1 MAFCTGCGAKL
12 AENVNFCCRCGKK
25 VPPRVNVV
33 PMDSEETVAVRV
45 SDIPPMPPR
54 YPQPQPV
61 PPVAEP
67 MVVPV
72 SEPVVEPVA
81 EPVVEV
87 APVAEPAP
95 VAVPEPVPMPEPMPE
110 PIPMPEPVAEPVPEP
125 VATPMAEPVPP
136 VTEFRQR
143 SLAREPY
150 APPMQPP
157 VMQPVAP
164 PAPPEPPVYVPPV
177 PTPPPAKKPKVRK
190 PKVRKP
196 MPKAARVVLSLLLC
210 LLLLVSSLGATL
222 IGMIRLGTTQDALTD
237 ILVGIDLSQ
246 LAAEDFIEDAVEE
259 ETLMS
264 WLAVQLGVVTEHY
277 EWFFLSDQDMEKYLD
292 SEIMPFVAQTLADYV
307 DSVYSGNYDASI
319 RQKDLRETILDSR
332 TYLERKLDIA
342 LTESQCDA
350 IVDWVSAY
358 GLDDMDLYE
367 TCDLENLMD
376 EGIGSLDV
384 ILPLVHQ
391 FTSYWALTALAALA
405 LLCLVLLIL
414 VNRSPVPTL
423 RWAGGTL
430 TLAGLVVGL
439 PAILATFLPKVW
451 TALLDGNSL
460 VGVPTGILLARG
472 VLVPVLVLG
481 VGVLALLACIPFRI
495 QKKRTASTDS
505 L

>member
-33 PMDSEETVAVRV
+33 PLDLDETVAVRA

-61 PPVAEP
+61 APVVEP
-67 MVVPV
+67 MVTPV
-72 SEPVVEPVA
+72 TEPVVEPVVAPMAEPVVEPVA
-81 EPVVEV
+81 
-87 APVAEPAP
+87 APVAEP
-95 VAVPEPVPMPEPMPE
+95 VVES
-110 PIPMPEPVAEPVPEP
+110 VAEPVP
-125 VATPMAEPVPP
+125 VAEPAPP

-150 APPMQPP
+150 APPVQPP
-157 VMQPVAP
+157 VVQPVAP
-164 PAPPEPPVYVPPV
+164 PTPPEPPVYVPPV
-177 PTPPPAKKPKVRK
+177 PTPPPAKKTKVRK

-196 MPKAARVVLSLLLC
+196 MPKAARVALSLLLC
-210 LLLLVSSLGATL
+210 LLLLVSSLSATL
-222 IGMIRLGTTQDALTD
+222 IGMVRMGTTQDALTD

-246 LAAEDFIEDAVEE
+246 LVAEDFVEDAVEDE
-259 ETLMS
+259 SLMS

-292 SEIMPFVAQTLADYV
+292 SEIMPFVAQALADYV
-307 DSVYSGNYDASI
+307 DSVYSGSYDASI
-319 RQKDLRETILDSR
+319 RQKDLKETILDSR
-332 TYLERKLDIA
+332 NYLERKLDIA
-342 LTESQCDA
+342 LTDNQCEA
-350 IVDWVSAY
+350 IVEWVSSY
-358 GLDDMDLYE
+358 GLDGMDLFE
-367 TCDLENLMD
+367 TCELENLMD
-376 EGIGSLDV
+376 EGIGSLDI
-384 ILPLVHQ
+384 ILPLVHR
-391 FTSYWALTALAALA
+391 FTSYWALIALVALA

-414 VNRSPVPTL
+414 VNRSPVSIL
-423 RWAGGTL
+423 HWAGGTL

-439 PAILATFLPKVW
+439 PAILASFLPKVW

-495 QKKRTASTDS
+495 LKKRTAPTDS